1 MSFEQTPDG
10 LTMGAY
16 HSVKAGTS
24 KEPTSAIAA
33 YFIDVLESK
42 LPTIADRLGNTP
54 ISYTW
59 FHSGEPQTT
68 LNSPAIGLSVAPMEV
83 QTLGSASMATSSGS
97 IIPGS
102 LMTAEIII
110 VIIADSPR
118 MREDISSRLFKVL
131 NKHVH
136 FSNESTP
143 LIYLERK
150 GFGDDRGF
158 SSIDRFVMT
167 SLWQNITEDK
177 YLKIDTYE
185 IGYAENYIEEDD
197 PVDWAVIGSIDSDM
211 ESDNIL
217 TSVPISSSIIT
228 FKTTFRPN
236 GI

>member
-10 LTMGAY
+10 LTIGRYYGAK
-16 HSVKAGTS
+16 SGTMT
-24 KEPTSAIAA
+24 EPTSAIAA
-33 YFIDVLESK
+33 YFIDLLEEK
-42 LPTIADRLGNTP
+42 LPTIADNIGDIP
-54 ISYTW
+54 ITYTW

-68 LNSPAIGLSVAPMEV
+68 LNSPAIGMSVAPMEV
-83 QTLGSASMATSSGS
+83 QTLGSTSIATSFGS

-102 LMTAEIII
+102 LMTAEIIM

-118 MREDISSRLFKVL
+118 MREDISSRMFKIL
-131 NKHVH
+131 NKHIH
-136 FSNESTP
+136 FSNENTP
-143 LIYLERK
+143 ITYLERK

-185 IGYAENYIEEDD
+185 VGYAENYIEEDD

-211 ESDNIL
+211 ESDDIL
-217 TSVPISSSIIT
+217 TSIPISSSIIT